1 MRNEYRK
8 NSKKWY
14 QKKNFWI
21 SLGVGLI
28 VASGIN
34 SFKESTKIDSN
45 DKTATEITTKDS
57 KKQSSTETTSVTK
70 APSKKVAK
78 AEPKKP
84 SVPTEYISALSK
96 AGTYSDSMYMS
107 KKGIYEQLTSEYGEK
122 FSPAAAQYAIDHVSA
137 DWNKNALK
145 KAKTYQEDMAMSP
158 EGIRD
163 QLTSDYGEQFTPEEA
178 NYAVSHL
185 S

>member
-14 QKKNFWI
+14 QKKKFWL

-34 SFKESTKIDSN
+34 SFKESTKTGSN
-45 DKTATEITTKDS
+45 DKSTTEITTKDT
-57 KKQSSTETTSVTK
+57 KKQTSNKATKVTK
-70 APSKKVAK
+70 VQSKKVTEAK
-78 AEPKKP
+78 PQKP

-96 AGTYSDSMYMS
+96 ANSYSDSMYMS
-107 KKGIYEQLTSEYGEK
+107 KKGIYKQLTSEYGEK
-122 FSPAAAQYAIDHVSA
+122 FSPAAAQYAIDHITA

-145 KAKTYQEDMAMSP
+145 KAKSYQTDMAMSP

-185 S
+185 N